1 MFACICQAV
10 TCDQIDAA
18 LDDGADTV
26 EAVGDAT
33 GAGTGCGTC
42 HDRIE
47 DMICERALRCPV
59 AALRVA

>member
-10 TCDQIDAA
+10 TCDEVHAA
-18 LDDGADTV
+18 LDDGAATV
-26 EAVGDAT
+26 EEVAEAT

-42 HDRIE
+42 QDRIA
-47 DMICERALRCPV
+47 DMIGERSWQCPV